1 MRETKRKPIP
11 RNPRTLRILAA
22 IKAGAPSYQ
31 AVADMFGVSR
41 VLVTTMAKMYLDS
54 PLKYRNMGVLPA
66 WKCGACGYR
75 WLGRKA
81 GKPSR
86 CPKQDC
92 QALHVLA
99 DKRKF

>member
-1 MRETKRKPIP
+1 MARKQRPIP
-11 RNPRTLRILAA
+11 RNPRTLKILEA

-31 AVADMFGVSR
+31 AVADQFGVSR

-54 PLKYRNMGVLPA
+54 PLRYRNMGVLPA
-66 WKCGACGYR
+66 WKCGDCGHR

-86 CPKQDC
+86 CPNKSC
-92 QALHVLA
+92 QSLHVLL